1 MKEPDRI
8 DINPSPKNTPQE
20 VSESSV
26 GANKSGKTEI
36 FLAKHNNKNKNNP
49 LKWRSEK
56 QERLKVILI
65 FDSKAW
71 ALKKKSGNVIS
82 QTRNISQE

>member
-8 DINPSPKNTPQE
+8 DINPSPQNTAQE
-20 VSESSV
+20 VSKSSV

-36 FLAKHNNKNKNNP
+36 FLAKHNNKNRYKP

-65 FDSKAW
+65 FNSKA
-71 ALKKKSGNVIS
+71 LVLPKKSGNVIS

>member
-8 DINPSPKNTPQE
+8 DINPSPKNKAHE
-20 VSESSV
+20 VSKGSL

-36 FLAKHNNKNKNNP
+36 FLAKHNNKNKYNP

-71 ALKKKSGNVIS
+71 ALPKKSGNVIS

>member
-8 DINPSPKNTPQE
+8 DINPSPKNIPQTAPK
-20 VSESSV
+20 SSA

-49 LKWRSEK
+49 SKWRSEK

-65 FDSKAW
+65 TDSKAW
-71 ALKKKSGNVIS
+71 ALQKKGGM
-82 QTRNISQE
+82 